1 VVQMVYSHCFAL
13 AATRSSNFNGDDAG
27 KGALIAEFSNQH
39 SNHLAPGKVNSW
51 FCAFLKEELEMA
63 GMTKSE

>member
-1 VVQMVYSHCFAL
+1 MAMTQARAL
-13 AATRSSNFNGDDAG
+13 SLQNSLTNTATIWRPE
-27 KGALIAEFSNQH
+27 KL
-39 SNHLAPGKVNSW
+39 NSW